1 MAFHSSTAQKR
12 ENQIKSR
19 YVDEKGEGDSS
30 ATLATAKASDG
41 YLSISVLSASWW
53 LELIQQWERSESKL
67 TISLM
72 ESHPTV
78 KSCFFSPLF
87 SIYVQAASPSFPYFT
102 PPSLTPS
109 SLQNGGGIKL
119 WCCLLLL
126 PYSLS
131 LQVVTSL
138 LRPVLTVCISYFPVL
153 HSSQWH
159 YDLLNVFQINKI

>member
-19 YVDEKGEGDSS
+19 YVDEKGEGDLS

-87 SIYVQAASPSFPYFT
+87 SVYVQAASPSFPYFT

-138 LRPVLTVCISYFPVL
+138 LRPCLDCLHFILPCFTFITMGLWSLECFP
-153 HSSQWH
+153 
-159 YDLLNVFQINKI
+159 NK